1 MRRIILAVLALGT
14 ISVAGS
20 SPAAAFDYP
29 YCAQTRYDEF
39 HCEFTSYN
47 QCLATAS
54 GIGANCILNPIIAF
68 AQQNQRLQPQP
79 QRQRRTRRVYN

>member
-54 GIGANCILNPIIAF
+54 GIGADCILNPIIAF
-68 AQQNQRLQPQP
+68 ARQNQQLQP
-79 QRQRRTRRVYN
+79 QRQRRTRRAHDY